1 MSAKPPRKR
10 VQAMAQGRG
19 AGERLVV
26 PLALATAAQI
36 SARPLDEFFTDP
48 TQLANGLLELQRAI
62 GSEGIVV
69 ALGEGFERAS
79 GNQLDLAAL
88 DQPGSRLHTALEA
101 TRRLRATL
109 GDSAALLAGLSGPAR
124 LSQDFGVDMSSAGS
138 AFGTIVKAFCEAG
151 ADLILCLDEAP
162 ATDVELWQD
171 ALKTFGNIARFH
183 RALPLCWGSGGPFPS
198 PQLVALDAP
207 SPVAAGIVTTAEPVA
222 ADASIEALRHWVAS
236 VSV

>member
-88 DQPGSRLHTALEA
+88 DQPGSRLHAALEA

-124 LSQDFGVDMSSAGS
+124 LSQDFGVEMSGAGS

-162 ATDVELWQD
+162 ATDLDLWQD
-171 ALKTFGNIARFH
+171 ALKTTGNIARFH

>member
-1 MSAKPPRKR
+1 
-10 VQAMAQGRG
+10 
-19 AGERLVV
+19 V

-62 GSEGIVV
+62 GSEAIVV
-69 ALGEGFERAS
+69 ALGDGFERAS

-101 TRRLRATL
+101 TRRLRATV
-109 GDSAALLAGLSGPAR
+109 GDSVALLAGLSGPAR
-124 LSQDFGVDMSSAGS
+124 LSQDFGVDMAAAGS
-138 AFGTIVKAFCEAG
+138 AFGAIVKAFCEAG

-162 ATDVELWQD
+162 ATDLDLWQD
-171 ALKTFGNIARFH
+171 ALKTTGNIARFH
-183 RALPLCWGSGGPFPS
+183 RALPLFRGSDGPFPA
-198 PQLVALDAP
+198 PQRVALDTP
-207 SPVAAGIVTTAEPVA
+207 EPVSAGIVTTAEPVA